1 MQPSGQMRYNEPLAN
16 YTSWRV
22 GGVAERF
29 YQPADKADLIF
40 FVQSLSNNEPLF
52 CMGLGSNL
60 LIRDGGI
67 RGTVVNTKNRLKI
80 MQRIDDE
87 TIYVEAGV
95 PCALVAKFCAEQ
107 GLVGAE
113 FLAGIPG
120 TMGGALK
127 MNAGAFGGE
136 TWQIVQNVEM
146 LNRRG
151 EVFTKLANEFEVSYR
166 HVNLKSDEWFL
177 AATLKLQ
184 RGDTSESQ
192 QNIKA
197 LLAKRANSQP
207 TNQLSCGSVFK
218 NPQGDH
224 AARLIEASGLK
235 GYRIGGAQVSEKHAN
250 FIINTGTATAA
261 DIEQM
266 IAYVQTQVAQ
276 KYGILLQTEVCIV
289 GEKLKSSIIENAED
303 FGTVAV
309 LIGGNSAEREVSL
322 RSGAAVHA
330 ALIARGV
337 EAIAVN
343 VKGNMIEFLTDLD
356 VDRVFNIIH
365 GRGGEDGVLQGMLE
379 ILNLPYTGSGVLA
392 SALAMDKLRTKLCWR
407 GANLPTPN
415 WFVLKTEADIDACIE
430 ALDFPIIVKPSLEG
444 SSVGMSKAKNRAEL
458 VAALKVALACDCEVY
473 AEAWVNGDEYTVGI
487 LQGEALPVIRL
498 ETPREFYDYEAK
510 YNSTTTKYHCP
521 CGLSE
526 EQELQL
532 QELAL
537 KASNIIGV
545 EGWARVDVFIDQNG
559 QAQLIEINTVP
570 GMTDH
575 SLVPMAAKQAGM
587 DFNELVWRI
596 LETSIRLS

>member
-1 MQPSGQMRYNEPLAN
+1 MRYNESLAS

-22 GGVAERF
+22 GGIADKF
-29 YQPADKADLIF
+29 YQPADKADLICV
-40 FVQSLSNNEPLF
+40 VQNLPENEPLF
-52 CMGLGSNL
+52 WMGLGSNL

-67 RGTVVNTKNRLKI
+67 RGTVINTKNRLKI
-80 MQRIDDE
+80 CERIDDE

-136 TWQIVQNVEM
+136 TWEIVQTVEM

-151 EVFTKLANEFEVSYR
+151 EVFTKSANEFEVSYR
-166 HVNLKSDEWFL
+166 HVNLKNDEWFL
-177 AATLKLQ
+177 ATTLKLK

-207 TNQLSCGSVFK
+207 TNQPSCGSVFK
-218 NPQGDH
+218 NPENDF
-224 AARLIEASGLK
+224 AARLIEVTGLK
-235 GYRIGGAQVSEKHAN
+235 VFKIGGAQVSEKHAN
-250 FIINTGTATAA
+250 FIINAGGATAD
-261 DIEQM
+261 DIEKM
-266 IAYVQTQVAQ
+266 IAHVQAQVMQ
-276 KYGILLQTEVCIV
+276 KHGILLQTEVCIV
-289 GEKLKSSIIENAED
+289 GEKLNKKTARD
-303 FGTVAV
+303 FGKVAV
-309 LIGGNSAEREVSL
+309 LMGGNAAEREVSL
-322 RSGAAVHA
+322 RSGKAVHN
-330 ALIARGV
+330 ALIEKGV
-337 EAIAVN
+337 NAIAVD
-343 VKGNMIEFLTDLD
+343 VTGNFIEALANLNI
-356 VDRVFNIIH
+356 DRVFNIIH
-365 GRGGEDGVLQGMLE
+365 GRGGEDGVLQAILD
-379 ILNLPYTGSGVLA
+379 ILNMPYTGSGVLA

-415 WFVLKTEADIDACIE
+415 WFVLKNESDIDACIE
-430 ALDFPIIVKPSLEG
+430 ALGFPIIVKPSLEG

-458 VAALKVALACDCEVY
+458 VDALNVALECNCEVY
-473 AEAWVNGDEYTVGI
+473 AESWVTGDEYTVGV

-510 YNSTTTKYHCP
+510 YNSTTTQYHCP
-521 CGLSE
+521 CGLKA
-526 EQELQL
+526 EQEKEL

-537 KASNIIGV
+537 KASDIIGV
-545 EGWARVDVFIDQNG
+545 EGWARVDVFIDQSG

-575 SLVPMAAKQAGM
+575 SLVPMAAKHAGI

-596 LETSIRLS
+596 LETSFRK

>member
-1 MQPSGQMRYNEPLAN
+1 MRYNEPLAS

-29 YQPADKADLIF
+29 YQPADKAGLIQ
-40 FVQSLSNNEPLF
+40 FVKNLPENEPLF
-52 CMGLGSNL
+52 WMGLGSNL

-67 RGTVVNTKNRLKI
+67 RGTVINTKNRLKKI
-80 MQRIDDE
+80 EHLDDG
-87 TIYVEAGV
+87 TVYVEAGV

-136 TWQIVQNVEM
+136 TWEIVQNVEM
-146 LNRRG
+146 LNRCG
-151 EVFTKLANEFEVSYR
+151 DVFTKSASEFEISYR
-166 HVNLKSDEWFL
+166 HVNLKNNEWFL

-184 RGDTSESQ
+184 KGDTSESQ

-207 TNQLSCGSVFK
+207 TNQPSCGSVFK

-224 AARLIEASGLK
+224 AARLIEAAGLK
-235 GYRIGGAQVSEKHAN
+235 GFKIGGAQVSEKHAN
-250 FIINTGTATAA
+250 FIINAGGATAT
-261 DIEQM
+261 DIEKM
-266 IAYVQTQVAQ
+266 IAYVQNEVA
-276 KYGILLQTEVCIV
+276 KKHGINLQTEVCIV
-289 GEKLKSSIIENAED
+289 GEKLKSRIIENAED

-309 LIGGNSAEREVSL
+309 LMGGKSAEREVSL
-322 RSGAAVHA
+322 KSGVAVHA

-337 EAIAVN
+337 NALAVDVTN
-343 VKGNMIEFLTDLD
+343 DVITSLAKLK
-356 VDRVFNIIH
+356 VDRIFNILH
-365 GRGGEDGVLQGMLE
+365 GRGGEDGELQAVLDVLD
-379 ILNLPYTGSGVLA
+379 IPYTGSGVLA

-407 GANLPTPN
+407 GAKLPTPN
-415 WFVLKTEADIDACIE
+415 WFVLKTENDIDVCIE
-430 ALDFPIIVKPSLEG
+430 TLGFPIIVKPSLEG
-444 SSVGMSKAKNRAEL
+444 SSVGMSKATNRIEL
-458 VAALKVALACDCEVY
+458 VEALKIALECHCEVY
-473 AEAWVNGDEYTVGI
+473 AESWVTGDEYTVGI

-510 YNSTTTKYHCP
+510 YNSTTTQYHCP
-521 CGLSE
+521 CGLNV
-526 EQELQL
+526 EQEKQL
-532 QELAL
+532 QQLAL
-537 KASNIIGV
+537 QASEIIGV
-545 EGWARVDVFIDQNG
+545 EGWARVDVFIDKNG

-575 SLVPMAAKQAGM
+575 SLVPMAAQQAGI

-596 LETSIRLS
+596 LETSFRK

>member
-1 MQPSGQMRYNEPLAN
+1 MRYNESLAS

-22 GGVAERF
+22 GGVADKF
-29 YQPADKADLIF
+29 YQPTDKADLIRF
-40 FVQSLSNNEPLF
+40 IQSLPENEPLF
-52 CMGLGSNL
+52 WMGLGSNL

-67 RGTVVNTKNRLKI
+67 RGTVINTKNRLKI
-80 MQRIDDE
+80 CERIDDE

-107 GLVGAE
+107 GLIGAE

-136 TWQIVQNVEM
+136 TWKIVQTVEM

-151 EVFTKLANEFEVSYR
+151 EVFTKSANEFEISYR
-166 HVNLKSDEWFL
+166 HVNLKNDEWFL
-177 AATLKLQ
+177 ATRLKLQ
-184 RGDTSESQ
+184 KGDTSESQ

-207 TNQLSCGSVFK
+207 TNQPSCGSVFK
-218 NPQGDH
+218 NPEDDY

-235 GYRIGGAQVSEKHAN
+235 GFKIGGAQVSEKHAN
-250 FIINTGTATAA
+250 FIINAGGATAA

-266 IAYVQTQVAQ
+266 IAHVQAQVAQ
-276 KYGILLQTEVCIV
+276 QHGILLQTEVCIV
-289 GEKLKSSIIENAED
+289 GEKLKSKIIENAED
-303 FGTVAV
+303 FGSVAV
-309 LIGGNSAEREVSL
+309 LMGGNSAEREVSL
-322 RSGAAVHA
+322 RSGKAVFD
-330 ALIARGV
+330 ALRAKGID
-337 EAIAVN
+337 AIAVD
-343 VKGNMIEFLTDLD
+343 VKGNFIEFLTDLD

-365 GRGGEDGVLQGMLE
+365 GRGGEDGVLQA
-379 ILNLPYTGSGVLA
+379 ILDVLNISYTGSGVLA

-430 ALDFPIIVKPSLEG
+430 ALNFPIIVKPSLEG
-444 SSVGMSKAKNRAEL
+444 SSVGMSKAKNREEL
-458 VAALKVALACDCEVY
+458 VAALEVALACNCEVY
-473 AEAWVNGDEYTVGI
+473 AEAWVTGDEYTVGI

-510 YNSTTTKYHCP
+510 YNSTTTQYHCP
-521 CGLSE
+521 CGLNTE
-526 EQELQL
+526 REKQL
-532 QELAL
+532 QKLAL
-537 KASNIIGV
+537 KASDIIGV
-545 EGWARVDVFIDQNG
+545 EGWARVDVFIDKNG
-559 QAQLIEINTVP
+559 DAQLIEINTVP

-575 SLVPMAAKQAGM
+575 SLVPMAAKEAGI

-596 LETSIRLS
+596 LETSVRIN

>member
-1 MQPSGQMRYNEPLAN
+1 MRFNEPLEN

-29 YQPADKADLIF
+29 YQPADKADLIQ
-40 FVQSLSNNEPLF
+40 FVQNLPENEPLF
-52 CMGLGSNL
+52 WMGLGSNL
-60 LIRDGGI
+60 LVRDGGI
-67 RGTVVNTKNRLKI
+67 RGTVINTKNRLKV
-80 MQRIDDE
+80 MQCVDDE

-107 GLVGAE
+107 GWVGAE

-136 TWQIVQNVEM
+136 TWKIVQNIEM

-151 EVFTKLANEFEVSYR
+151 EVFTKSANEFEISYR
-166 HVNLKSDEWFL
+166 HVNLKSNEWFL
-177 AATLKLQ
+177 AVTLKLQ
-184 RGDTSESQ
+184 RGDTNESQ

-207 TNQLSCGSVFK
+207 TNQPSCGSVFK
-218 NPQGDH
+218 NPTGDY
-224 AARLIEASGLK
+224 AARLIEAAGLK
-235 GYRIGGAQVSEKHAN
+235 GFKIGGAQVSEKHAN
-250 FIINTGTATAA
+250 FIINTGNAMAA
-261 DIEQM
+261 DIEQLM
-266 IAYVQTQVAQ
+266 AFVQVQVAQ
-276 KYGILLQTEVCIV
+276 KYGINLQTEVCIV
-289 GEKLKSSIIENAED
+289 GEKLNAKQIERAQD

-309 LIGGNSAEREVSL
+309 LMGGNSAERDVSL

-330 ALIARGV
+330 ALVARGV
-337 EAIAVN
+337 NALAVDVTGN
-343 VKGNMIEFLTDLD
+343 VIDSLANLD

-365 GRGGEDGVLQGMLE
+365 GRGGEDGVLQGVLDV
-379 ILNLPYTGSGVLA
+379 LKLPYTGSGVLA

-415 WFVLKTEADIDACIE
+415 WFVLTTEDDIDSCID
-430 ALDFPIIVKPSLEG
+430 ALNFPIIVKPALEG

-458 VAALKVALACDCEVY
+458 VIALEIALACNCQVY
-473 AEAWVNGDEYTVGI
+473 AEAWVTGDEYTVGI
-487 LQGEALPVIRL
+487 LQGQALPIIRL
-498 ETPREFYDYEAK
+498 ETPHEFYDYEAK
-510 YNSTTTKYHCP
+510 YNSTTTQYHCP
-521 CGLSE
+521 CGLSA

-532 QELAL
+532 QQLAL
-537 KASNIIGV
+537 QASGIIRV

-575 SLVPMAAKQAGM
+575 SLVPMAAKQVGI
-587 DFNELVWRI
+587 DFNTLVWRI
-596 LETSIRLS
+596 LETSIRK

>member
-22 GGVAERF
+22 GGLAERF
-29 YQPADKADLIF
+29 YQPADKADLIQF
-40 FVQSLSNNEPLF
+40 IQNLPENEPLF
-52 CMGLGSNL
+52 WMGLGSNL
-60 LIRDGGI
+60 LVRDGGI
-67 RGTVVNTKNRLKI
+67 RGTVINTKNRLKI
-80 MQRIDDE
+80 CERLDDE

-107 GLVGAE
+107 RLIGAE

-136 TWQIVQNVEM
+136 TWRCVQTVEI

-151 EVFTKLANEFEVSYR
+151 DVFTKLGDEFEVSYR
-166 HVNLKSDEWFL
+166 HVNLKNDEWFL
-177 AATLKLQ
+177 ATTLKLQ
-184 RGDTSESQ
+184 KGDTIESQ
-192 QNIKA
+192 QNIKI

-207 TNQLSCGSVFK
+207 TNQPSCGSVFK
-218 NPQGDH
+218 NPEGDH

-235 GYRIGGAQVSEKHAN
+235 GFKIGGAQVSEKHAN
-250 FIINTGTATAA
+250 FIINAGGATAA
-261 DIEQM
+261 NIEKM
-266 IAYVQTQVAQ
+266 IAYVQAQVAQ
-276 KYGILLQTEVCIV
+276 KHGILLQTEVCIV
-289 GEKLKSSIIENAED
+289 GEKLNEKTAED

-309 LIGGNSAEREVSL
+309 LMGGNSAEREVSL
-322 RSGAAVHA
+322 KSGAAVYA
-330 ALIARGV
+330 ALVARGV

-343 VKGNMIEFLTDLD
+343 VKGDVMDFLADLD

-365 GRGGEDGVLQGMLE
+365 GRGGEDGVLQGVLE
-379 ILNLPYTGSGVLA
+379 VLNLPYTGSGVLA

-430 ALDFPIIVKPSLEG
+430 MLGFPIIVKPSLEG
-444 SSVGMSKAKNRAEL
+444 SSVGMSKAKNREEL
-458 VAALKVALACDCEVY
+458 VEALKIALACNCEVY
-473 AEAWVNGDEYTVGI
+473 AESWVTGDEYTVGI
-487 LQGEALPVIRL
+487 LQGAALPVIRL

-510 YNSTTTKYHCP
+510 YNSTTTQYHCP
-521 CGLSE
+521 CGLNAD
-526 EQELQL
+526 QEKQL

-537 KASNIIGV
+537 KANEIIGV

-559 QAQLIEINTVP
+559 DAQLIEINTVP

-575 SLVPMAAKQAGM
+575 SLVPMAAKQAGI

-596 LETSIRLS
+596 LETSIRK

>member
-1 MQPSGQMRYNEPLAN
+1 MRYNEPLAS

-29 YQPADKADLIF
+29 YQPADKAGLIQ
-40 FVQSLSNNEPLF
+40 FVKNLPENEPLF
-52 CMGLGSNL
+52 WMGLGSNL

-67 RGTVVNTKNRLKI
+67 RGTVINTKNRLKKI
-80 MQRIDDE
+80 EHLNDG
-87 TIYVEAGV
+87 TVYVEAGV

-136 TWQIVQNVEM
+136 TWKIVQNVEM
-146 LNRRG
+146 LNRCG
-151 EVFTKLANEFEVSYR
+151 DVFTKSASEFEISYR
-166 HVNLKSDEWFL
+166 HVNLKNNEWFL

-184 RGDTSESQ
+184 KGDTSESQ

-207 TNQLSCGSVFK
+207 TNQPSCGSVFK

-224 AARLIEASGLK
+224 AARLIEAAGLK
-235 GYRIGGAQVSEKHAN
+235 GFKIGGAQVSEKHAN
-250 FIINTGTATAA
+250 FIINAGGATAT
-261 DIEQM
+261 DIEKM
-266 IAYVQTQVAQ
+266 IAYVQNEVV
-276 KYGILLQTEVCIV
+276 KKHGINLQTEVCIV
-289 GEKLKSSIIENAED
+289 GEKLKSRIIENAED

-309 LIGGNSAEREVSL
+309 LMGGKSAEREVSL
-322 RSGAAVHA
+322 KSGVAVHA

-337 EAIAVN
+337 NALAVDVTN
-343 VKGNMIEFLTDLD
+343 DVITSLAKLK
-356 VDRVFNIIH
+356 VDRIFNILH
-365 GRGGEDGVLQGMLE
+365 GRGGEDGELQAVLDVLD
-379 ILNLPYTGSGVLA
+379 IPYTGSGVLA

-407 GANLPTPN
+407 GAKLPTPN
-415 WFVLKTEADIDACIE
+415 WFVLKTENDIDVCIE
-430 ALDFPIIVKPSLEG
+430 TLGFPIIVKPSLEG
-444 SSVGMSKAKNRAEL
+444 SSVGMSKATNRIEL
-458 VAALKVALACDCEVY
+458 VEALKIALECHCEVY
-473 AEAWVNGDEYTVGI
+473 AESWVTGDEYTVGI

-510 YNSTTTKYHCP
+510 YNSTTTQYHCP
-521 CGLSE
+521 CGLNV
-526 EQELQL
+526 EQEKQL
-532 QELAL
+532 QQLAL
-537 KASNIIGV
+537 QASEIIGV
-545 EGWARVDVFIDQNG
+545 EGWARVDVFIDKNG

-575 SLVPMAAKQAGM
+575 SLVPMAAQQAGI
-587 DFNELVWRI
+587 DFNELVWRT
-596 LETSIRLS
+596 LETSFRK

>member
-1 MQPSGQMRYNEPLAN
+1 MSEIRYNEPLAN

-22 GGVAERF
+22 GGVADKF
-29 YQPADKADLIF
+29 YQPADKADLIR
-40 FVQSLSNNEPLF
+40 FVQNLPENEPLF
-52 CMGLGSNL
+52 WMGLGSNL
-60 LIRDGGI
+60 LVRDGGI
-67 RGTVVNTKNRLKI
+67 RGTVINTKNRLKI
-80 MQRIDDE
+80 CERIDDE

-107 GLVGAE
+107 GLIGAE

-136 TWQIVQNVEM
+136 TWRCVQMVEI

-151 EVFTKLANEFEVSYR
+151 DVFTKSADEFEVSYR
-166 HVNLKSDEWFL
+166 HVNLKNDEWFL

-184 RGDTSESQ
+184 KGDTSESQ

-207 TNQLSCGSVFK
+207 TNQPSCGSVFK
-218 NPQGDH
+218 NPQNDF
-224 AARLIEASGLK
+224 AARLIEATGLK
-235 GYRIGGAQVSEKHAN
+235 GFKIGGAQVSEKHAN
-250 FIINTGTATAA
+250 FIINAGGATAD

-276 KYGILLQTEVCIV
+276 KHGINLQTEVCIV
-289 GEKLKSSIIENAED
+289 GEKLKSRIIENAED

-309 LIGGNSAEREVSL
+309 LMGGNSAEREVSL
-322 RSGAAVHA
+322 RSGKAVYD
-330 ALIARGV
+330 ALRAKGV
-337 EAIAVN
+337 EAISVN
-343 VKGNMIEFLTDLD
+343 VKGNVIEFLTDLD

-365 GRGGEDGVLQGMLE
+365 GRGGEDGVLQGVLE
-379 ILNLPYTGSGVLA
+379 VLNLPYTGSGVLA

-407 GANLPTPN
+407 GANLPTPD
-415 WFVLKTEADIDACIE
+415 WFVLKTEIDIDACIE
-430 ALDFPIIVKPSLEG
+430 MLGFPIIVKPSLEG
-444 SSVGMSKAKNRAEL
+444 SSVGMSKAKNREEL
-458 VAALKVALACDCEVY
+458 VAALDVALACNCEVY
-473 AEAWVNGDEYTVGI
+473 AESWVTGDEYTVGI

-510 YNSTTTKYHCP
+510 YNSTTTQYHCP
-521 CGLSE
+521 CGLNS
-526 EQELQL
+526 EQEKQL
-532 QELAL
+532 QKLAL
-537 KASNIIGV
+537 KANDIIGV

-559 QAQLIEINTVP
+559 LAQLIEINTVP

-575 SLVPMAAKQAGM
+575 SLVPMAAKQAGI

-596 LETSIRLS
+596 LETSIRK

>member
-29 YQPADKADLIF
+29 YQPADKADLIQ
-40 FVQSLSNNEPLF
+40 FVQNLPENEPLF
-52 CMGLGSNL
+52 WMGLGSNL
-60 LIRDGGI
+60 LVRDGGI
-67 RGTVVNTKNRLKI
+67 RGTVINTKNRLKA
-80 MQRIDDE
+80 MQRMDDE
-87 TIYVEAGV
+87 IVYVEAGV

-136 TWQIVQNVEM
+136 TWEIVQTVEM

-151 EVFTKLANEFEVSYR
+151 NVFIKSASEFEISYR

-177 AATLKLQ
+177 ATTLKLKC
-184 RGDTSESQ
+184 GDTSESQ
-192 QNIKA
+192 QNIKN

-207 TNQLSCGSVFK
+207 TNQPSCGSVFK
-218 NPQGDH
+218 NPTGDY
-224 AARLIEASGLK
+224 AARLIEATGLK
-235 GYRIGGAQVSEKHAN
+235 GFTIGGAQVSEKHAN

-261 DIEQM
+261 DIEKM
-266 IAYVQTQVAQ
+266 IAYVQAQVFQ
-276 KYGILLQTEVCIV
+276 QHGINLQTEVCIV
-289 GEKLKSSIIENAED
+289 GENSVQKRIGRAED
-303 FGTVAV
+303 FGNVAV
-309 LIGGNSAEREVSL
+309 LMGGNAAEREVSL
-322 RSGAAVHA
+322 RSGAAVHS

-337 EAIAVN
+337 NAIAVD
-343 VKGNMIEFLTDLD
+343 VKGDVMECLTHLN

-365 GRGGEDGVLQGMLE
+365 GRGGEDGVLQAILE
-379 ILNLPYTGSGVLA
+379 VLNMPYTGSGVLA

-407 GANLPTPN
+407 GASLPTPD
-415 WFVLKTEADIDACIE
+415 WFVLKTENDIDACIE
-430 ALDFPIIVKPSLEG
+430 ALGFPIIVKPSLEG
-444 SSVGMSKAKNRAEL
+444 SSVGMSKAKNRDEL
-458 VAALKVALACDCEVY
+458 VKALEIALACNCEVY
-473 AEAWVNGDEYTVGI
+473 AEAWVTGNEYTVGI
-487 LQGEALPVIRL
+487 LQGKALPVIRL

-510 YNSTTTKYHCP
+510 YNSTTTQYHCP
-521 CGLSE
+521 CGLNV

-532 QELAL
+532 QQLAL
-537 KASNIIGV
+537 QASDMIGV
-545 EGWARVDVFIDQNG
+545 QGWARVDVFINKNG
-559 QAQLIEINTVP
+559 QAQLIEVNTVP

-575 SLVPMAAKQAGM
+575 SLVPMAAKQAGI

-596 LETSIRLS
+596 LETSLRK

>member
-1 MQPSGQMRYNEPLAN
+1 MRYNESLAN

-22 GGVAERF
+22 GGIADKF
-29 YQPADKADLIF
+29 YQPADKADLIR
-40 FVQSLSNNEPLF
+40 FVQNLPEHEPLF
-52 CMGLGSNL
+52 WMGLGSNL

-67 RGTVVNTKNRLKI
+67 RGTVINTKNRLKI
-80 MQRIDDE
+80 CERIDDE

-107 GLVGAE
+107 GLIGAE

-136 TWQIVQNVEM
+136 TWKIVQTVEM

-151 EVFTKLANEFEVSYR
+151 NVFTKSANEFEISYR
-166 HVNLKSDEWFL
+166 HVNLKNDEWFL
-177 AATLKLQ
+177 ATTLKLQ
-184 RGDTSESQ
+184 KGDTSESQ

-207 TNQLSCGSVFK
+207 TNQPSCGSVFK
-218 NPQGDH
+218 NPENDY
-224 AARLIEASGLK
+224 AARLIEATGLK
-235 GYRIGGAQVSEKHAN
+235 GFKIGGAQVSEKHAN
-250 FIINTGTATAA
+250 FIINAGSATAD
-261 DIEQM
+261 DIEKM
-266 IAYVQTQVAQ
+266 IIYVQTQVSQ

-289 GEKLKSSIIENAED
+289 GEKLNEKTAED

-309 LIGGNSAEREVSL
+309 LMGGNSAEREVSL
-322 RSGAAVHA
+322 RSGEAVLN
-330 ALIARGV
+330 ALRAKDV
-337 EAIAVN
+337 EVIKVN
-343 VKGNMIEFLTDLD
+343 VKGNVIEFLNDLD

-365 GRGGEDGVLQGMLE
+365 GRSGEDGVLQAVLDV
-379 ILNLPYTGSGVLA
+379 LNIPYTGSGVLA

-415 WFVLKTEADIDACIE
+415 WFVLKTENDIDACIE
-430 ALDFPIIVKPSLEG
+430 TLGFPIIVKPSLEG
-444 SSVGMSKAKNRAEL
+444 SSVGMSKAKNRTEL
-458 VAALKVALACDCEVY
+458 VEALKIALECNCEVY
-473 AEAWVNGDEYTVGI
+473 AESWVTGDEYTVGI

-510 YNSTTTKYHCP
+510 YNSTTTQYHCP
-521 CGLSE
+521 CGLDFKRE
-526 EQELQL
+526 KEL

-537 KASNIIGV
+537 QASDIIGV

-559 QAQLIEINTVP
+559 QAQLIEVNTVP

-575 SLVPMAAKQAGM
+575 SLVPMAAKQAGI

-596 LETSIRLS
+596 LETSFRK

>member
-1 MQPSGQMRYNEPLAN
+1 MNQITGEIRYNEPLAS

-22 GGVAERF
+22 GGVADKF
-29 YQPADKADLIF
+29 YQPADKTDLIQ
-40 FVQSLSNNEPLF
+40 FVQNLPENEPLF
-52 CMGLGSNL
+52 WMGLGSNL

-67 RGTVVNTKNRLKI
+67 RGTVINTKNRLKKI
-80 MQRIDDE
+80 ERLDDE

-136 TWQIVQNVEM
+136 TWEIVQNVEM

-151 EVFTKLANEFEVSYR
+151 EVFIKSANEFEVSYR
-166 HVNLKSDEWFL
+166 HVNLNSDEWFL
-177 AATLKLQ
+177 ATTLKLKL
-184 RGDTSESQ
+184 GDTSESQ
-192 QNIKA
+192 QNIKN

-207 TNQLSCGSVFK
+207 TNQPSCGSVFK

-224 AARLIEASGLK
+224 AARLIEAAGLK
-235 GYRIGGAQVSEKHAN
+235 GFKIGGAQVSEKHAN
-250 FIINTGTATAA
+250 FIINAGSATAA
-261 DIEQM
+261 EIEKM
-266 IAYVQTQVAQ
+266 IAYVQKEVAKKQ
-276 KYGILLQTEVCIV
+276 GINLQTEVCIV
-289 GEKLKSSIIENAED
+289 GENTTKKQIEHAED
-303 FGTVAV
+303 FGCVAV
-309 LIGGNSAEREVSL
+309 LMGGKSAEREVSL
-322 RSGAAVHA
+322 KSGAAVHT

-337 EAIAVN
+337 NALAV
-343 VKGNMIEFLTDLD
+343 D
-356 VDRVFNIIH
+356 VTNDVITSLAKLKVNRIFNILH
-365 GRGGEDGVLQGMLE
+365 GRGGEDGELQAVLDVLD
-379 ILNLPYTGSGVLA
+379 IPYTGSGVLA

-415 WFVLKTEADIDACIE
+415 WFVLKTENDIDVCIE
-430 ALDFPIIVKPSLEG
+430 TLGFPIIVKPSLEG
-444 SSVGMSKAKNRAEL
+444 SSVGMSKATNRIEL
-458 VAALKVALACDCEVY
+458 VEALKIALECHCEVY
-473 AEAWVNGDEYTVGI
+473 AESWVTGDEYTVGI

-510 YNSTTTKYHCP
+510 YNSTTTQYHCP
-521 CGLSE
+521 CGLNV
-526 EQELQL
+526 EQEKQL
-532 QELAL
+532 QQLAL
-537 KASNIIGV
+537 QASEIIGV
-545 EGWARVDVFIDQNG
+545 EGWARVDVFIDKNG

-575 SLVPMAAKQAGM
+575 SLVPMAAQQAGI

-596 LETSIRLS
+596 LETSFRK

>member
-1 MQPSGQMRYNEPLAN
+1 MSEPTGKMRFNEPLEN

-29 YQPADKADLIF
+29 YQPADKADLIQ
-40 FVQSLSNNEPLF
+40 FVQNLPENEPLF
-52 CMGLGSNL
+52 WMGLGSNL
-60 LIRDGGI
+60 LVRDGGI
-67 RGTVVNTKNRLKI
+67 RGTVINTKNRLKV
-80 MQRIDDE
+80 MQCVDDE

-107 GLVGAE
+107 GWVGAE

-136 TWQIVQNVEM
+136 TWKIVQNIEM

-151 EVFTKLANEFEVSYR
+151 EVFTKSANEFEISYR
-166 HVNLKSDEWFL
+166 HVNLKSNEWFL
-177 AATLKLQ
+177 AVTLKLQ
-184 RGDTSESQ
+184 RGDTNESQ

-207 TNQLSCGSVFK
+207 TNQPSCGSVFK
-218 NPQGDH
+218 NPTGDY
-224 AARLIEASGLK
+224 AARLIEAAGLK
-235 GYRIGGAQVSEKHAN
+235 GFKIGGAQVSEKHAN
-250 FIINTGTATAA
+250 FIINTGNAMAA
-261 DIEQM
+261 DIEQLM
-266 IAYVQTQVAQ
+266 AFVQVQVAQ
-276 KYGILLQTEVCIV
+276 KYGINLQTEVCIV
-289 GEKLKSSIIENAED
+289 GEKLNAKQIERAQD

-309 LIGGNSAEREVSL
+309 LMGGNSAERDVSL

-330 ALIARGV
+330 ALVARGV
-337 EAIAVN
+337 NALAVDVTGN
-343 VKGNMIEFLTDLD
+343 VIDSLANLD

-365 GRGGEDGVLQGMLE
+365 GRGGEDGVLQGVLDV
-379 ILNLPYTGSGVLA
+379 LKLPYTGSDVLA

-415 WFVLKTEADIDACIE
+415 WFVLKTENDIDACIE
-430 ALDFPIIVKPSLEG
+430 VLGFPIIVKPALEG

-458 VAALKVALACDCEVY
+458 VVALEIALACNCEVY
-473 AEAWVNGDEYTVGI
+473 AEAWVTGDEYTVSI
-487 LQGEALPVIRL
+487 LQGQALPIIRL
-498 ETPREFYDYEAK
+498 ETPHEFYDYEAK
-510 YNSTTTKYHCP
+510 YNSTTTQYHCP
-521 CGLSE
+521 CGLNA

-532 QELAL
+532 QQLAL
-537 KASNIIGV
+537 QASGIIGV

-575 SLVPMAAKQAGM
+575 SLVPMAAKQVGI
-587 DFNELVWRI
+587 DFNTLVWRI
-596 LETSIRLS
+596 LETSIRK

>member
-1 MQPSGQMRYNEPLAN
+1 MRYNEPLAN

-22 GGVAERF
+22 GGVADKF
-29 YQPADKADLIF
+29 YQPADRADLIQ
-40 FVQSLSNNEPLF
+40 FVQKLPEHEPLF
-52 CMGLGSNL
+52 WMGLGSNL

-67 RGTVVNTKNRLKI
+67 RGMVINTKNRLKKI
-80 MQRIDDE
+80 QRIDDD
-87 TIYVEAGV
+87 TLYVEAGV

-107 GLVGAE
+107 ALCGAE

-136 TWQIVQNVEM
+136 TWEIVQTVEM

-151 EVFTKLANEFEVSYR
+151 EVFTKSANEFEVSYR
-166 HVNLKSDEWFL
+166 HVNLKNDEWFV
-177 AATLKLQ
+177 AATLKLK

-207 TNQLSCGSVFK
+207 TNQPSCGSVFK
-218 NPQGDH
+218 NPEGDY

-235 GYRIGGAQVSEKHAN
+235 GFKIGGAQVSDKHAN
-250 FIINTGTATAA
+250 FIINAGGATAD
-261 DIEQM
+261 DIEKM
-266 IAYVQTQVAQ
+266 IAHVQAQVAQ
-276 KYGILLQTEVCIV
+276 KHGILLQTEVCIV
-289 GEKLKSSIIENAED
+289 GEKLENRTAQD
-303 FGTVAV
+303 FGKVAV
-309 LIGGNSAEREVSL
+309 LMGGNAAERAVSL
-322 RSGAAVHA
+322 RSGKAVHN
-330 ALIARGV
+330 ALIEKGV
-337 EAIAVN
+337 NAIAVD
-343 VKGNMIEFLTDLD
+343 VTGNFIEALANLN

-365 GRGGEDGVLQGMLE
+365 GRGGEDGVLQAILDV
-379 ILNLPYTGSGVLA
+379 LNLPYTGSGVLA

-430 ALDFPIIVKPSLEG
+430 SLGFPIIVKPSLEG
-444 SSVGMSKAKNRAEL
+444 SSVGMSKAKNREEL
-458 VAALKVALACDCEVY
+458 VAALEIALACNCEVY
-473 AEAWVNGDEYTVGI
+473 AEAWVTGDEYTVGI

-510 YNSTTTKYHCP
+510 YNSTTTQYHCP
-521 CGLSE
+521 CGLNV
-526 EQELQL
+526 EQEKQL
-532 QELAL
+532 QDLAL
-537 KASNIIGV
+537 KASEVIGV

-575 SLVPMAAKQAGM
+575 SLVPMAAQQAGIS
-587 DFNELVWRI
+587 FNDLVWKI
-596 LETSIRLS
+596 LDTSFRK